1 MRLIFICNEAP
12 YPANHGGRVDVWRR
26 LCALKAAGVEIFLV
40 FWSGD
45 RRDEMPTEWA
55 LGAMRE
61 QVSGLNFYVI
71 ERSIFQRII
80 RLLRLFRW
88 PSHVAS
94 RVLAAK
100 DRAELLTLIQAFK
113 PDAVWLES
121 IYGGILASEVADAED
136 IPMVCR
142 SHNIEHL
149 YMRRQVAKAT
159 SLRDR
164 LVWGLNLLHLH
175 NFELATLRH
184 ATRFFDISID
194 DLRFWK
200 DAGMNNGEW
209 LPPMVDPI
217 FAARLSSPR
226 EEEPNFDVGYLGN
239 LFAPNNVDGV
249 MWLLEEVIGRL
260 RAVRPTLRIFIAG
273 SRPVEKIIAA
283 AHKHG
288 VCLIMDPDDVV
299 PILRDAR
306 VLVNPVF
313 SGSGV
318 NVKSVEMLF
327 SPSQLVS
334 TTQGLTGLPAE
345 VTRHFRCADT
355 PEDFSTQVLEALDA
369 PDNDFTA
376 DRDAAREKF
385 SSSRAEQLVR
395 SMREYIKQHEK
406 SGACA

>member
-1 MRLIFICNEAP
+1 
-12 YPANHGGRVDVWRR
+12 
-26 LCALKAAGVEIFLV
+26 
-40 FWSGD
+40 
-45 RRDEMPTEWA
+45 MPTEWA